1 MSLSDLPR
9 NHFDPLNH
17 FPQRQDQFAGYY
29 AQPPI
34 STSAFI
40 NHGLPLY
47 AQHPPPVFNMNTLS
61 NEEMERFQQLSNSY
75 QPDIQGPLVS
85 HKQSTNAIA
94 LDYAN
99 ADPAFATKTSA
110 LAVTHPQS
118 RIMKGDGSCGWRA
131 VAFGYFEN
139 LFNLRDPL
147 RVHGEMIRIKSLNTL
162 LGQVGLDETM
172 YEIFVDA
179 TEEVFGA
186 IVSAIE
192 RGDRNDSFL
201 VDLFNQEYNSSA
213 VLTHFRLLTSAW
225 IKLNPIRYQAFLSMP
240 IDQYCQTQIEAVNS
254 EIDEV
259 GLQALVDGVIEESK
273 LLVEILYLDR
283 SEGEAV
289 TPHVLT
295 QTRSNVGAI
304 HLLYRPGHY
313 DLLYREPTINMQPIV
328 NLQYGMSTSYDGWGA
343 NELNFDVNSTMMAIP
358 NLMMDTSFGLAPPPP
373 PPMSQPPPSDA
384 YRVSP
389 PQEMHPSPPPMS
401 QPPLES
407 YPVQH
412 PPPPPPPQPPIR
424 LTAPHPIMSALP
436 PKSNDGPQIRLNPLV
451 MKPNLSHSLPITAP
465 FKNSP
470 YNQAHFQNSD
480 FEPIHWEP
488 NESRK

>member
-9 NHFDPLNH
+9 NHFDPLSH
-17 FPQRQDQFAGYY
+17 FPHRQDHFSGYY
-29 AQPPI
+29 APPL
-34 STSAFI
+34 SSSAFI
-40 NHGLPLY
+40 SHGLPLY
-47 AQHPPPVFNMNTLS
+47 AQHPPPIFNMNTLT

-85 HKQSTNAIA
+85 HKQSTDAIA
-94 LDYAN
+94 MDYAN
-99 ADPAFATKTSA
+99 ADPTFATKTSA

-147 RVHGEMIRIKSLNTL
+147 RVHRELLRIKSLNAL
-162 LGQVGLDETM
+162 LDQVGQDETM
-172 YEIFVDA
+172 YEFFVDA
-179 TEEVFGA
+179 TEKVFLS
-186 IVSAIE
+186 IVRAIE
-192 RGDRNDSFL
+192 QGDRDDSFL
-201 VDLFNQEYNSSA
+201 VDLFNQEYDSSA

-225 IKLNPIRYQAFLSMP
+225 IKLNRHRYQAFLSLP
-240 IDQYCQTQIEAVNS
+240 IDQYCQAQIDAVRS
-254 EIDEV
+254 EIDQV
-259 GLQALVDGVIEESK
+259 GLQALVDGVIEASE

-289 TPHVLT
+289 TPHLLT
-295 QTRSNVGAI
+295 QARPNIGSI

-313 DLLYREPTINMQPIV
+313 DLLYRESTFNMQPIV
-328 NLQYGMSTSYDGWGA
+328 NLQYGMSTNYDTWGGSD
-343 NELNFDVNSTMMAIP
+343 LPFDVNSTMMAIP

-373 PPMSQPPPSDA
+373 PPPMSQPPSDA

-389 PQEMHPSPPPMS
+389 PQEIHPISPP
-401 QPPLES
+401 Q
-407 YPVQH
+407 
-412 PPPPPPPQPPIR
+412 PPPQPPIR

-451 MKPNLSHSLPITAP
+451 MKPNLCHSLPITAP